1 MTAPGVVVIERT
13 THVTPFGLGLWDGVT
28 NALVSDGIDVRV
40 WTPSARGPHSPKT
53 ARANRADIFVAQ
65 DFQALRAFESG
76 AGDAA
81 FWATLPTPP
90 TSFLVDVRDTRGR
103 FTSFATTIDM
113 PAPRGTVVP
122 TCIDT
127 LFVPPNAPT
136 SPIVRPAFVPI
147 YSTAGRNAP
156 AGMTAVRT
164 RLMRDDGSGPAQFAV
179 LEVREAGRLIGRG
192 VADARGEVAA
202 IFAYPEPP
210 DAPATSPPSSPLS
223 PLSPLSP
230 SSSGPKQP
238 LATQEWDVDVS
249 VFYGSTLRMV
259 RNDPSRPAL
268 PDLCA
273 LVSQPRA
280 TITSPAVALSP
291 AKLRYGAELVLGD
304 DRIATLFIH
313 PG

>member
-1 MTAPGVVVIERT
+1 VTALDFVVIERT
-13 THVTPFGLGLWDGVT
+13 THVTPFGLGLWDGVAG
-28 NALVSDGIDVRV
+28 ALVSDGIEVRV

-53 ARANRADIFVAQ
+53 ARANRADVFVAQ
-65 DFQALRAFESG
+65 DLQALRPFESG

-122 TCIDT
+122 SCIDA
-127 LFVPPNAPT
+127 LFVPPNPPT
-136 SPIVRPAFVPI
+136 SPVARPAFVPI

-164 RLMRDDGSGPAQFAV
+164 RLMRDDGSGPAQYAV
-179 LEVREAGRLIGRG
+179 LEVRDRGRMIGRG
-192 VADARGEVAA
+192 VADERGEVAA

-210 DAPATSPPSSPLS
+210 DAPASSPPASPLS
-223 PLSPLSP
+223 PLSPP
-230 SSSGPKQP
+230 SSGPKQP
-238 LATQEWDVDVS
+238 LATQEWDVDIS